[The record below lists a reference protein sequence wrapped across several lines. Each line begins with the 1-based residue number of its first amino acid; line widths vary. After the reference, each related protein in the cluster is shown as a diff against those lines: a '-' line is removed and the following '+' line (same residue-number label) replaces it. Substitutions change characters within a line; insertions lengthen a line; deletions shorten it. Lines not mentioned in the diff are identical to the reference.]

1 MKKTLFSVLFLIFCF
16 AAIAPAAHAG
26 PFHLQTGII
35 DESIGTNVALAAAI
49 PPAGTCPSPCVSL
62 AWTASTTTGAQY
74 NILRGTTAGGESATP
89 INATPLAAGTTS
101 YNDTTVI
108 GGTTYFYA
116 AVAICVSGGG
126 CPAGVIGTSAR
137 SNEVSVTEPTILPQP
152 PANLTWTAQ

>member
-1 MKKTLFSVLFLIFCF
+1 MKKRALVLALLLF
-16 AAIAPAAHAG
+16 AASAGAKAAPFDLHA
-26 PFHLQTGII
+26 QTGNI
-35 DESIGTNVALAAAI
+35 DQSIGTNVALAAAI
-49 PPAGTCPSPCVSL
+49 PPAATCTGPCVSL
-62 AWTASTTTGAQY
+62 SWTASTTTGAQY

-116 AVAICVSGGG
+116 AVALCVSGGG

-137 SNEVSVTEPTILPQP
+137 SNEVSVTEPTSLPQP
-152 PANLTWTAQ
+152 PANLTGTAQ